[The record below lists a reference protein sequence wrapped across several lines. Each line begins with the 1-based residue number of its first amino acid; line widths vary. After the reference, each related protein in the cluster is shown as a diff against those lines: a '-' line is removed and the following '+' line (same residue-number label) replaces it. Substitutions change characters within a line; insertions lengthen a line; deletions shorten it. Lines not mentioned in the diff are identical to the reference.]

1 MDILLAAMLCFFL
14 VGVAISIIPYFC
26 GLFYEIALWVV
37 DYIKYK

>member
-14 VGVAISIIPYFC
+14 VGVATSIIPYFC
-26 GLFYEIALWVV
+26 SLFYEITLWVV